1 MIFYSVLTRRHG
13 RSPLAAFAA
22 MAVVAATGACSK
34 AAPKPPPTAVPVLV
48 APAVRADVPFEIQA
62 NGVVSPLS
70 TSAITAQVDGLIT
83 HVYFKEGQD
92 VEKGAQLFQIE
103 ARPYQAAYQQSLANL
118 ARDRETNANAQKEVA
133 RYEDLVKKDYVTQ
146 EQADQQKATAGA
158 AAATVQADEAAVEN
172 AKFNLDNTKIRA
184 PIAGR
189 TGGLLV
195 REGNVVHAGG
205 TTPLVVI
212 NQISPILVRFPVP
225 ATDLPLIQKYGG
237 SGQLPVTAV
246 PGGARQT
253 AQDTSGRPPGMSGGD
268 APPDQA
274 SGVDPSAV
282 NLLAQIAPASGT
294 LFFIDNSVDTL
305 TGTVMLKATF
315 PNTERMLWS
324 GQFVGATLHL
334 FTEKHALVVPTEAV
348 VTGQQG
354 TYVYVVDSESTVQQR
369 KVSVERSQGN
379 VAIVTAG
386 LRDGEQ
392 VVRTGQSR
400 LNAGAKVRVATA
412 ADTGSAGG
420 TGGARGARVDSTA
433 RKGRGAG
440 KAGGRTKPATP

>member
-1 MIFYSVLTRRHG
+1 MNSHSALTRQHG
-13 RSPLAAFAA
+13 RSPLTAFAA
-22 MAVVAATGACSK
+22 MAVVVATGACSK
-34 AAPKPPPTAVPVLV
+34 AAPKPPATAVPVIV

-83 HVYFKEGQD
+83 HVYFKEGQN
-92 VEKGAQLFQIE
+92 VEKGAMLFQIE
-103 ARPYQAAYQQSLANL
+103 ARPYEAAYQQSLANL

-133 RYEDLVKKDYVTQ
+133 RYVDLVQKDYVTQ

-158 AAATVQADEAAVEN
+158 AAATVQADQAAVEN

-195 REGNVVHAGG
+195 REGNVVHAG
-205 TTPLVVI
+205 TATPLVVI

-253 AQDTSGRPPGMSGGD
+253 AQDTAGGPPGMSGGD
-268 APPDQA
+268 ASLDQA

-282 NLLAQIAPASGT
+282 NLLAQIPPASGT
-294 LFFIDNSVDTL
+294 LYFIDNSVDTL

-315 PNTERMLWS
+315 PNTEKMLWS
-324 GQFVGATLHL
+324 GQFVATTLHL
-334 FTEKHALVVPTEAV
+334 FTEKHALIVPTEAV

-354 TYVYVVDSESTVQQR
+354 TYVYVVDSESTAQQR
-369 KVSVERSQGN
+369 KVSVERSQGS

-400 LNAGAKVRVATA
+400 LNAGAKVRIATA
-412 ADTGSAGG
+412 ADTTGAGG
-420 TGGARGARVDSTA
+420 AAGDSTA

-440 KAGGRTKPATP
+440 RAGGRSKPATP